1 MNGFKSR
8 IIVICCIAVFV
19 GIEAFAGNSVFG
31 QDEWFAAILFVFF
44 AGFFV
49 FYWAISDQCASRLR
63 DPEIEKRK
71 LALFNELRAKS
82 QTKKDH
88 P

>member
-1 MNGFKSR
+1 MNNLKGR
-8 IIVICCIAVFV
+8 LVVIFCIAVFV
-19 GIEAFAGNSVFG
+19 GIEAFAGHSVFG
-31 QDEWFAAILFVFF
+31 QDEWFAAILFLLFI
-44 AGFFV
+44 GFFV
-49 FYWAISDQCASRLR
+49 FYWALSEHRASRLR

-71 LALFNELRAKS
+71 LALFNELRVKS